1 MCVSMRV
8 CLGARGTATSNHDYH
23 AFVTKSSLRLTVV
36 AVIGTN
42 LFGERT
48 TLFGV
53 HMHLFDERQRVER
66 KLWSYVARQSN
77 LSWSMF
83 RIQVRLVAMRNV
95 Q

>member
-1 MCVSMRV
+1 MRV
-8 CLGARGTATSNHDYH
+8 CLCVRGTATSNHDYH
-23 AFVTKSSLRLTVV
+23 GLVTKSSLRLTVV

-48 TLFGV
+48 ILFGV
-53 HMHLFDERQRVER
+53 YMHLFGERKRVER

-77 LSWSMF
+77 LYWGMF
-83 RIQVRLVAMRNV
+83 RIPVRLVAMRNV